1 MAVLLLRFL
10 RGDDYTRRQLFW
22 IMLSVLASVVLLAT
36 GIVATVVGPAFGM
49 LSLLPLPIGILIAIL
64 RMHLFDVKLVSRER
78 PTSISNRWL
87 AQSLAKVDE
96 LYRRQGDPMCLDVA
110 LALV

>member
-1 MAVLLLRFL
+1 MTARGPKTALTGPLSGHFV
-10 RGDDYTRRQLFW
+10 RGDGDMAR
-22 IMLSVLASVVLLAT
+22 V
-36 GIVATVVGPAFGM
+36 
-49 LSLLPLPIGILIAIL
+49 GILIELKGAV
-64 RMHLFDVKLVSRER
+64 VKDQCRLIARR